1 MGLCSSSNEEDLARN
16 GSWASTDSAN
26 SNDSNDYGP
35 TEENQVNANLFGM
48 RSDPDGVLSM
58 LRTNS
63 ASLTRLTDAKNP
75 RGSGHVSC
83 HNQCGKAANDAWC
96 TTIASHLSNN
106 TNLTE
111 LHFGSGHHVQDNG
124 ANALATAL
132 KTNQYLLKLSLVYGT
147 PGLGAQ
153 GTTTLAEVL
162 PFNDTLEILDM
173 TSNAMGDEGAV
184 GLSLAFIPRKG
195 AAAREA
201 LEALEDEAAAVVTTA
216 EAINSQLTFD
226 SVDTVWR
233 PNDTLRSLLLSGNS
247 IGTLGAA
254 SLSNIVSAV
263 VVGVWSRGGLGWG
276 GVCSVMGP
284 QSSKGNAVFF
294 MAEAHGG
301 GAALLCV
308 CFFLV

>member
-111 LHFGSGHHVQDNG
+111 LHFGSGHHVQDDG

-173 TSNAMGDEGAV
+173 TSNAMGDEGAA

-195 AAAREA
+195 AAAR
-201 LEALEDEAAAVVTTA
+201 EALEDEAAAVVTTA

-263 VVGVWSRGGLGWG
+263 VVG
-276 GVCSVMGP
+276 SVLGP
-284 QSSKGNAVFF
+284 QSSMVVVPPC
-294 MAEAHGG
+294 
-301 GAALLCV
+301 CV
-308 CFFLV
+308 SVFFLV